1 MTNPDTPAPVAES
14 NMQNLHNAPVA
25 VVSDEAVKTA
35 AVILQADLTESCWN
49 TNEEIRE
56 ALTSALNL
64 RSADEVREE
73 ERERCAKAY
82 RNYAHALSQTAWAGL
97 TVPDVGKLLLDIE
110 PDTWGD
116 QYSEFAAVIRAGG
129 KQS

>member
-73 ERERCAKAY
+73 ERERCAKIAD
-82 RNYAHALSQTAWAGL
+82 AHLLIDWL
-97 TVPDVGKLLLDIE
+97 NPDAPEVEGANRMKKAI
-110 PDTWGD
+110 
-116 QYSEFAAVIRAGG
+116 AAAIRAGG